1 MKRAL
6 ALVIVLAV
14 VVGLFLT
21 VNASQTETLGT
32 VSVTFTYV
40 PVSGEKVTSVSL
52 RGSFNNWGEW
62 PMKRQPDGSWSIT
75 VQLAPGT
82 YQYKYYINGK
92 WPHDMATGH
101 NGKPVD
107 LQADKYVDDGFGGQ
121 NAVRIIKPA
130 SGGKFYAIHDPSVP
144 AYRCIADGKLVIRLQ
159 VAPGLVKQVTL
170 VIDKKQWPM
179 ERQLFWDYGE
189 VWRVALPNAGPF
201 SYRFVGER
209 VDGTHFSLPQD
220 PNAHFTFSGINLFP
234 QLGWVEQ
241 SVGYE
246 IFPDRF
252 CNGDPQNDALALKTD
267 EYNFNSL
274 WEGPPPLI
282 SKWNGPITPEHCC
295 HQYFGG
301 DFAGILSKLDYLSS
315 LGVTLIY
322 LTPVFES
329 GSAHGY
335 DTHDYLKLAPRLG
348 TKEELHALLNAAHAR
363 GMRVLFDFVP
373 DHTGLG
379 FWAFQD
385 IVKHGPKS
393 PYWDWYFIRHW
404 PFKPGDSSAYEG
416 WWNLGSL
423 PKLNTGNPEVRD
435 YLYKVVMYW
444 LNFGFDGFRVDVPN
458 ELVNAHSF
466 FAGLRKQ
473 VKAAYPNAYMVGEIW
488 QLAPEWVKGDEFD
501 SLMNYALGRDIL
513 LPYAQGKLSGTE
525 ALGELS
531 HYYASYGENV
541 AAMGFNLIS
550 SHDTSRLLTDLG
562 GGDIGDKPSAQS
574 IAKLKLVTALL
585 YALPGMPVVFH
596 GDERGYLGSKAHH
609 DAQRYPIQW
618 DEVNSDVL
626 SYFMTLAQLRKE
638 LPSLRS
644 SAICA
649 YKAEGGVLA
658 FFRGEDRN
666 VLVVANN
673 STQLVTLTLPEGE
686 WHVARS
692 STVLQGKAVVPPVR
706 TWILLREGQKS

>member
-6 ALVIVLAV
+6 ALVIMLAV
-14 VVGLFLT
+14 VAGLFLT
-21 VNASQTETLGT
+21 VHASQTETLGT

-107 LQADKYVDDGFGGQ
+107 PKADKYVDDGFGGQ
-121 NAVRIIKPA
+121 NAVRVIKPA
-130 SGGKFYAIHDPSVP
+130 PGGKFYAFHDPSDP
-144 AYRCIADGKLVIRLQ
+144 AYRCIADEKLVVRLQ
-159 VAPGLVKQVTL
+159 VAPGLVKQVDL
-170 VIDKKQWPM
+170 VTDKGQWPM
-179 ERQLFWDYGE
+179 ERQLFWDDGE
-189 VWRVALPNAGPF
+189 VWRVALPTTGPL
-201 SYRFVGER
+201 SYRFAGER
-209 VDGTHFSLPQD
+209 VDGTHFSLPKNPD
-220 PNAHFTFSGINLFP
+220 AHFTFSGINPFP
-234 QLGWVEQ
+234 QLRWVEQ

-252 CNGDPQNDALALKTD
+252 CNGDSKNDALALKTD
-267 EYNFNSL
+267 EYNFNAL

-282 SKWNGPITPEHCC
+282 SKWDGPITPEHCC

-301 DFAGILSKLDYLSS
+301 DFAGIMSKLDYLSS
-315 LGVTLIY
+315 IGVTLIY
-322 LTPVFES
+322 LAPVFES

-348 TKEELHALLNAAHAR
+348 TKGELHALLDAAHAR

-393 PYWDWYFIRHW
+393 PYWNWYFIRHW
-404 PFKPGDSSAYEG
+404 PFNPGDSSAYEG

-423 PKLNTGNPEVRD
+423 PRLNTGNPEVRD
-435 YLYKVVMYW
+435 YLSKVVMYW
-444 LNFGFDGFRVDVPN
+444 LDFGFDGFRVDVPN

-466 FAGLRKQ
+466 FAELRKQ
-473 VKAAYPNAYMVGEIW
+473 VKATHPNAYMVGEIW

-501 SLMNYALGRDIL
+501 SLMNYALGKDIL
-513 LPYAQGKLSGTE
+513 LPYALGKLSGEE
-525 ALGELS
+525 ALGELN

-574 IAKLKLVTALL
+574 IAKLKLVTTLL
-585 YALPGMPVVFH
+585 YALPGMPVVFQ
-596 GDERGYLGSKAHH
+596 GDERGCLGAKAHY

-618 DEVNSDVL
+618 DKVNNDVL
-626 SYFMTLAQLRKE
+626 SYFRTLSQLRKG

-658 FFRGEDRN
+658 FFRGEDRH

-673 STQLVTLTLPEGE
+673 SPRLVTLTLPEGK
-686 WHVARS
+686 WNVVGS
-692 STVLQGKAVVPPVR
+692 STILQGKTVVPPVR